1 MNVVKN
7 VVVNV
12 TVDATSHRFLPKK
25 LYVKLRCKDFE
36 TV

>member
-7 VVVNV
+7 VIVNV
-12 TVDATSHRFLPKK
+12 DVDATSLRFLPQ
-25 LYVKLRCKDFE
+25 KLRCKDFE